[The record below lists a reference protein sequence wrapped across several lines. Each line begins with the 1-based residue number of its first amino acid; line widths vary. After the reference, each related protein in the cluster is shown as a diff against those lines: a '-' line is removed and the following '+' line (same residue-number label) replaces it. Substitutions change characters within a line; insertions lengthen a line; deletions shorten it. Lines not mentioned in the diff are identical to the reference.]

1 MNEFQIILDY
11 RVGMLSSKQN
21 KTEKFNVFPRTD
33 TSLFKLCFVYCDI
46 VTVDFVFCTMQVN
59 LSLDSYD

>member
-21 KTEKFNVFPRTD
+21 KTEKFNVFARTG
-33 TSLFKLCFVYCDI
+33 TSLFRLCFVYCDI
-46 VTVDFVFCTMQVN
+46 ITVGFVFCTIQDN